1 MKQNKISRRN
11 FLKQGAG
18 IIGGILA
25 GRLITNCQMSFG
37 DMENWYDLA
46 KSEISAILKTRVR
59 EDNGKYFFRWIE
71 GDTALE
77 SELGKYINLW
87 ADNNIAYEFYLDRF
101 QPARITLEDGKGNS
115 ARQALLRLALAYNL
129 TDGNVKGDLVPC
141 WNNSPF
147 QGGFYYA
154 SRINGKLNK
163 KSITDIYDFVPFDE
177 IAGYTSKKQ

>member
-1 MKQNKISRRN
+1 MKNKISRRD

-18 IIGGILA
+18 IIGGVLA
-25 GRLITNCQMSFG
+25 SGLITNCQMPFG
-37 DMENWYDLA
+37 DMEDWYNLS
-46 KSEISAILKTRVR
+46 KSEIPTILRTRVR
-59 EDNGKYFFRWIE
+59 EDNGNYFFRWIE

-87 ADNNIAYEFYLDRF
+87 MDSNLVYEYYLDKF
-101 QPARITLEDGKGNS
+101 QPARATLEDGKGNS

-147 QGGFYYA
+147 HGGFYYA

-163 KSITDIYDFVPFDE
+163 KSITDIYDVIPFDE
-177 IAGYTSKKQ
+177 IADYTSKKQ